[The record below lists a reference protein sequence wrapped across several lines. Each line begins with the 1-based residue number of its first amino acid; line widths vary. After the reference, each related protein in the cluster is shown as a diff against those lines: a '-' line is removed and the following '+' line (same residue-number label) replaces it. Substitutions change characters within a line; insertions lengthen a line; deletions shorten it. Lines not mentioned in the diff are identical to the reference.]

1 MYLDA
6 NNLYGHAMSQH
17 FPTSG
22 LKWLSEKEIEKTDP
36 GKYTDDSK
44 KSINSQSWSHRN
56 YVTVIMA
63 THLLLKY

>member
-44 KSINSQSWSHRN
+44 KSINSQS
-56 YVTVIMA
+56 
-63 THLLLKY
+63 